1 MKTLRFKV
9 FGFAATAMLMS
20 ATFISCGDEDDER
33 NPPTP
38 PTENPADSDET
49 VGSGTVPNDSTV
61 WDDPVKPD
69 TIPDDTVNWNYPTPE
84 VSQIYIGGEY
94 GKTQYFD
101 KYLPTPGTETVIT
114 ELGNGRFVLTHNSP
128 VWGLFTFNDL
138 EVNENSNG
146 SIAIYGEGTVDMP
159 NNHTGEVTTY
169 GAYVSGLITDRKLV
183 ATFSAP
189 GVMGGF
195 ELKFNPADFDE
206 VYNNYNS
213 GEVADSTR
221 QAR

>member
-1 MKTLRFKV
+1 MKALNFKV
-9 FGFAATAMLMS
+9 LGFAAATMLMS
-20 ATFISCGDEDDER
+20 ATFISCGDEDEEK

-69 TIPDDTVNWNYPTPE
+69 TIPDDTVNWNHPTPE
-84 VSQIYIGGEY
+84 ASQIYIGGEY

-206 VYNNYNS
+206 VYNNANS
-213 GEVADSTR
+213 GEVSDSTR

>member
-1 MKTLRFKV
+1 MKALNFKV
-9 FGFAATAMLMS
+9 LGFAAATMLMS
-20 ATFISCGDEDDER
+20 ATFISCGDEDEEK

-61 WDDPVKPD
+61 WDDP
-69 TIPDDTVNWNYPTPE
+69 TPE

-94 GKTQYFD
+94 GNTQYFK

-114 ELGNGRFVLTHNSP
+114 ELENGRFVLTHNSP

>member
-1 MKTLRFKV
+1 MKALNFKV
-9 FGFAATAMLMS
+9 LGFAAAAMLMS
-20 ATFISCGDEDDER
+20 ATFISCGDEDEEK

-38 PTENPADSDET
+38 PTENPTDSDET

-61 WDDPVKPD
+61 WDDP
-69 TIPDDTVNWNYPTPE
+69 TSE
-84 VSQIYIGGEY
+84 VSGIYIGGEY
-94 GKTQYFD
+94 GKAQYFD
-101 KYLPTPGTETVIT
+101 KHLPTPGTETVIT

-206 VYNNYNS
+206 VYNNANS